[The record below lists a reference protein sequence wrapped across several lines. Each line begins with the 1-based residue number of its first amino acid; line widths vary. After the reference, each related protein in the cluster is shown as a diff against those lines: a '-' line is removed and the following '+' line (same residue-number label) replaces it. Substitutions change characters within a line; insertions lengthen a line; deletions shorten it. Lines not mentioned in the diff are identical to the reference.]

1 MDQSKMS
8 FEAFSSRFIPK
19 IIELLD
25 IDMRLAKD
33 TADAAYFMWDGIGT
47 PEEAAEEEAS
57 YWGD

>member
-1 MDQSKMS
+1 MTQPKMS
-8 FEAFSSRFIPK
+8 FEAFSARYVPK

-25 IDMRLAKD
+25 IDMRLARE
-33 TADAAYFMWDGIGT
+33 TADTAYFMWDGIDT